1 MTEIKLEDPNMAFAR
16 DLFIFGCWTG
26 ISFIDIK
33 NLTEDNICIVNGA
46 PWIVSKRQKTG
57 EPFQIKL
64 MDIPIQIIER
74 YKSFRKD
81 CHLFHIGDHGTINK
95 HIKRVAAMCGIK
107 KQVSFHVSR
116 HSWAV
121 LALEY
126 GMPIESVSKILG
138 HTNITTTQIYAKV
151 TSNKLDH
158 DISVFESRIKGHLPV
173 IGGMV

>member
-1 MTEIKLEDPNMAFAR
+1 MQLTSHKDISYILYFCKHETEYTRSLSDQ
-16 DLFIFGCWTG
+16 T
-26 ISFIDIK
+26 
-33 NLTEDNICIVNGA
+33 
-46 PWIVSKRQKTG
+46 
-57 EPFQIKL
+57 
-64 MDIPIQIIER
+64 IQMVHIGYAYHR
-74 YKSFRKD
+74 ALFRKD

>member
-1 MTEIKLEDPNMAFAR
+1 MHL
-16 DLFIFGCWTG
+16 
-26 ISFIDIK
+26 
-33 NLTEDNICIVNGA
+33 
-46 PWIVSKRQKTG
+46 
-57 EPFQIKL
+57 FQIKL

-121 LALEY
+121 SRLITDL
-126 GMPIESVSKILG
+126 VRLTRQ
-138 HTNITTTQIYAKV
+138 TNSSQQKRKLTTVWIIQ
-151 TSNKLDH
+151 S
-158 DISVFESRIKGHLPV
+158 
-173 IGGMV
+173 